1 MLQKLGPDPYGSL
14 VQTVGG
20 QRAFVPRHLPRTLNL
35 SPGLVELLDRSSRSV
50 ATLSGVGETVQNP
63 HLFIRPIIRREALL
77 SSRIEGTV
85 CSLSD
90 VFSFEAS
97 HGRAPT
103 EDVREVI
110 NYVSAMELGLKLLE
124 DLPISLRF
132 ANELHREL
140 MTGVRGQGKRPG
152 HFRLEQVWIGAPSTS
167 IGEARFVPPP
177 PDRLMDLFADWEN
190 FANESLE
197 MPLLVKCALMHYQI
211 EAIHPYEDGNGRIG
225 RLMIVL
231 FLIANGMLCAP
242 LLYLSAYFERD
253 RQRYYDELFNVS
265 ATGDWER
272 WLRYFLTGVL
282 QESGDVLA
290 RVRRLRDIQE
300 RHLRAIQGGRGS
312 SSALCLLDEFFANPF
327 MTVRGASLVLDM
339 SVAGARRVLNRLVEA
354 GLLRLD
360 DSAWPPLY
368 VADDVLNALQGPG
381 SRSGV

>member
-1 MLQKLGPDPYGSL
+1 MLEKLGPDPYGSL
-14 VQTVGG
+14 VQTVEA
-20 QRAFVPRHLPRTLNL
+20 QKAFIPRHLPRTLNL

-50 ATLSGVGETVQNP
+50 ATLRGVGETVQNP

-103 EDVREVI
+103 DDVREVI

-124 DLPISLRF
+124 SLPISLRLV
-132 ANELHREL
+132 NEVHREL

-152 HFRLEQVWIGAPSTS
+152 QLRWEQVWIGAPSTS
-167 IGEARFVPPP
+167 IREARFIPPP
-177 PDRLMDLFADWEN
+177 PDLLRDLLADWEK
-190 FANESLE
+190 FANEPLE
-197 MPLLVKCALMHYQI
+197 LPPLVKCALMHYQI

-231 FLIANGMLCAP
+231 FLIASGMLSAP

-253 RQRYYDELFNVS
+253 RLRYYDELFNVS
-265 ATGDWER
+265 ATGNWER
-272 WLRYFLTGVL
+272 WLHYFLTGVL
-282 QESGDVLA
+282 QESEDVLA

-300 RHLRAIQGGRGS
+300 RHRSAIQSGRGS
-312 SSALCLLDEFFANPF
+312 SSALRLLDDFFANPF

-339 SVAGARRVLNRLVEA
+339 SLAGARRVLNRLVEA

-360 DSAWPPLY
+360 DSTWPPLY
-368 VADDVLNALQGPG
+368 VADDVLDTLQGTA
-381 SRSGV
+381 SRSDQ

>member
-1 MLQKLGPDPYGSL
+1 M
-14 VQTVGG
+14 
-20 QRAFVPRHLPRTLNL
+20 
-35 SPGLVELLDRSSRSV
+35 
-50 ATLSGVGETVQNP
+50 SGVGETVQNP

-97 HGRAPT
+97 HGRDPSD
-103 EDVREVI
+103 DVREVI
-110 NYVSAMELGLKLLE
+110 NYVSAMELGIKLLK

-132 ANELHREL
+132 VNEVHKEL
-140 MTGVRGQGKRPG
+140 MTGVRGQANRPG
-152 HFRLEQVWIGAPSTS
+152 YLRLEQVWLGSPSTS

-177 PDRLMDLFADWEN
+177 PDRLRDLFADWEK
-190 FANESLE
+190 FANEPLD
-197 MPLLVKCALMHYQI
+197 MPPLVKCALMHYQI

-231 FLIANGMLCAP
+231 FLIASGMLSVP

-253 RQRYYDELFNVS
+253 RQRYYDELLNVS

-282 QESGDVLA
+282 QQSEDVLA
-290 RVRRLRDIQE
+290 RMRGLRDIQE
-300 RHLRAIQGGRGS
+300 GHRRTIQGGRGS
-312 SSALCLLDEFFANPF
+312 SSALRLLDEFFANPF

-339 SVAGARRVLNRLVEA
+339 SLAGARRVLNRLVEA
-354 GLLRLD
+354 GLLRVD

-368 VADDVLNALQGPG
+368 VADDVLKALRGTNSG
-381 SRSGV
+381 SDL

>member
-1 MLQKLGPDPYGSL
+1 MLKKLGSNPYGSL
-14 VQTVGG
+14 VPTVEGHK
-20 QRAFVPRHLPRTLNL
+20 AFVPGRLPRTLNL
-35 SPGLVELLDRSSRSV
+35 SPGLVELLDRASRSV
-50 ATLSGVGETVQNP
+50 ATLSGVGETVQTP

-97 HGRAPT
+97 YGRAPT

-110 NYVSAMELGLKLLE
+110 NYVSAMEVGLTLLK

-132 ANELHREL
+132 VNEVHGEL

-152 HFRLEQVWIGAPSTS
+152 QFRSEQVWIGAPSTS
-167 IGEARFVPPP
+167 IREARFVPPP
-177 PDRLMDLFADWEN
+177 PDRLMDLFEDWEK
-190 FANESLE
+190 FANETLE
-197 MPLLVKCALMHYQI
+197 MPPLVKCALMHYQI

-231 FLIANGMLCAP
+231 FLIASRILSAP
-242 LLYLSAYFERD
+242 LLYLSAYFERH

-272 WLRYFLTGVL
+272 WLRYFLAGVL
-282 QESGDVLA
+282 QESEDVLA
-290 RVRRLRDIQE
+290 RVRGLRDIQD
-300 RHLRAIQGGRGS
+300 RHRRAIQSGRGS
-312 SSALCLLDEFFANPF
+312 SSALHLLEEFFANPF

-354 GLLRLD
+354 GLLRVD
-360 DSAWPPLY
+360 DSEWPPLY
-368 VADDVLNALQGPG
+368 VADDVLNALQGTAAT
-381 SRSGV
+381 SDR